1 MRIEYALNPNCSE
14 AVFRFY
20 TLEPNRMR
28 DILQA
33 LADEINETT
42 TCKRHK
48 GQSIPA
54 FATAEEY
61 ETPLGEITEAD
72 VKAMREE
79 TGEAYRRHALGET
92 TEKRHQE
99 LLIGAGDRFQKKKY
113 PAGALLKCCAGME
126 DEECVITVEREKGAF
141 RLNIGNNDIIEDKT
155 GWVKNVMGMGVKVEE
170 ATRTREL
177 QRYARDCTCG
187 IRFFPEDYDGL
198 LTDDSPMTLRK
209 GEDRE
214 T

>member
-1 MRIEYALNPNCSE
+1 MRIEYGLNPNCSE

-42 TCKRHK
+42 NWAAHK
-48 GQSIPA
+48 GQKIPA
-54 FATAEEY
+54 FGNAQEY
-61 ETPLGEITEAD
+61 ETPLGEVTEAD

-79 TGEAYRRHALGET
+79 TGEAYRRLHLGEI
-92 TEKRHQE
+92 TEKRHHE
-99 LLIGAGDRFQKKKY
+99 LLLEAGDRFQRKKY
-113 PAGALLKCCAGME
+113 PAGVLLRACAGME
-126 DEECVITVEREKGAF
+126 DEECVITVERQKGAF
-141 RLNIGNNDIIEDKT
+141 RLNIGNNDILEDKT
-155 GWVKNVMGMGVKVEE
+155 GWVKKVMDMGIQVQE
-170 ATRTREL
+170 AERTKEL

-187 IRFFPEDYDGL
+187 VRFFPEDYAGL
-198 LTDDSPMTLRK
+198 LTDDSPVTLRK
-209 GEDRE
+209 GECRE